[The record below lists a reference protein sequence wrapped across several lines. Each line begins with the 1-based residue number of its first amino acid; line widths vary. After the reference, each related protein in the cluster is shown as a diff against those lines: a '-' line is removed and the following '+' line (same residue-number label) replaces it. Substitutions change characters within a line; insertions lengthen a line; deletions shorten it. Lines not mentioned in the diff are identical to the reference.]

1 MRARTMAEAV
11 IATTVAHVGRTR
23 EELAVALSAID
34 VAPREHRLKD
44 GLAKLIEDRCKF
56 DASDDIDPEG
66 IRRDVF
72 TRAGAARA
80 ALEAVDRFDRG
91 EVIGEIARQQGRS
104 VDSVERAL
112 FADLRGAHVL
122 VAVDAPSAEAL
133 VESYEHAQTQAV
145 LLRAVRVTVDVR
157 CASAGALR
165 TFFRRLKF
173 LRLLHRIEKN
183 EGGHRIVIDGP
194 FSLFESVTKYG
205 LNLALL
211 LPALEQC
218 DVWRLEADVRWGKE
232 RVPLVFRVAGKAS
245 PIAPARVEGP
255 PLPDEVQALAR
266 SFTALG
272 TAWRVSPNSD
282 ILELPGIG
290 LAVPDLVFERPYYG
304 VARERV
310 YLEVMGYW
318 SRAAVW
324 KRVELVQAGLRERIL
339 FAVSSRLRV
348 SEDVLDGALPGALYV
363 YKQTMSARVIA
374 ERLEQLVS
382 GAPKGP
388 AATEP

>member
-1 MRARTMAEAV
+1 MSRSSSRAVARCASTSSAWGASCARRETSARCSTSSSRKRPRRRTRAIAAGSTVLTADLVSARRRGRELHVVSFDAPGRMRARTMAEAV
-11 IATTVAHVGRTR
+11 IATTMAHVGRTR

-91 EVIGEIARQQGRS
+91 AVIGEIARQQGRS

-183 EGGHRIVIDGP
+183 EDGHRIVIDGP

-218 DVWRLEADVRWGKE
+218 DVWRLEADVRWG
-232 RVPLVFRVAGKAS
+232 
-245 PIAPARVEGP
+245 
-255 PLPDEVQALAR
+255 
-266 SFTALG
+266 
-272 TAWRVSPNSD
+272 
-282 ILELPGIG
+282 
-290 LAVPDLVFERPYYG
+290 
-304 VARERV
+304 
-310 YLEVMGYW
+310 
-318 SRAAVW
+318 
-324 KRVELVQAGLRERIL
+324 
-339 FAVSSRLRV
+339 
-348 SEDVLDGALPGALYV
+348 
-363 YKQTMSARVIA
+363 
-374 ERLEQLVS
+374 
-382 GAPKGP
+382 
-388 AATEP
+388 